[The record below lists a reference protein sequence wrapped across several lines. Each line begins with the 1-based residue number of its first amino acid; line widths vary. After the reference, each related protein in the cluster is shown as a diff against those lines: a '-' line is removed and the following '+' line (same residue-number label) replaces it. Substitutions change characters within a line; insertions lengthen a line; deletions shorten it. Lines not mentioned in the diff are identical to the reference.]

1 MSKEDVINYVMTTPS
16 NPNRAVLSGMLDSI
30 AESGGGTVE
39 AIKIASVNGGGSE
52 IVSGTRAFN
61 GGGMLLD
68 SKTLGELVGNKR
80 IVDFAFV
87 DADPASTRNRVIGA
101 VNFNANYNYNGVTE
115 YESAKDADS
124 CAVTAIYS
132 GGTQMT
138 KVDIYAICI

>member
-1 MSKEDVINYVMTTPS
+1 MAYEPKTWECGDVVTADALNHIEQ
-16 NPNRAVLSGMLDSI
+16 GI
-30 AESGGGTVE
+30 AESGGGGTVE
-39 AIKIASVNGGGSE
+39 VIKIASVNGGGSE

-61 GGGMLLD
+61 GGGTLLD

-87 DADPASTRNRVIGA
+87 DAEPASTRNRVIGA

-132 GGTQMT
+132 GGAQMT